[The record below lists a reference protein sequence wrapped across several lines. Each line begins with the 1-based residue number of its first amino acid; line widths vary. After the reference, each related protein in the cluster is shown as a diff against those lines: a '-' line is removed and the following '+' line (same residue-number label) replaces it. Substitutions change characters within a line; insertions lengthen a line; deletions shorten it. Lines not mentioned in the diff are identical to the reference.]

1 MAVVKCEKGHYYDNK
16 KYDQCPH
23 CEKGME
29 QIKKEAFIDD
39 IGILMTQGAEN
50 TGLKEGATVGVYS
63 VHNGTRLVT
72 GWLVVVRG
80 PYRGRDYRL
89 YGGWNKI
96 GRGIDMD
103 IYMPD
108 DLKISKSEH
117 AAVVCDSKK
126 GEFYLVS
133 RQGSLTY
140 LNGQTVNDSVRI
152 NTGDNIEVGDSRF
165 IFIAFCTEERRWEN
179 I

>member
-1 MAVVKCEKGHYYDNK
+1 
-16 KYDQCPH
+16 
-23 CEKGME
+23 
-29 QIKKEAFIDD
+29 
-39 IGILMTQGAEN
+39 MTQGADN
-50 TGLKEGATVGVYS
+50 TALKEGATVGVYN
-63 VHNGTRLVT
+63 VHNGTRLLT
-72 GWLVVVRG
+72 GWLVAVSG

-108 DLKISKSEH
+108 DLKLSKSEH

-126 GEFYLVS
+126 GAFYLVS

-140 LNGQTVNDSVRI
+140 LNGQMVSDSVRI
-152 NTGDNIEVGDSRF
+152 NTGDNIEAGDSRF
-165 IFIAFCTEERRWEN
+165 IFMAFCTEERRWEN